1 MAIFKIQWK
10 KTFLIWI
17 FWISITNGKKC
28 KQPTIKREKPIFT
41 TVRTKKEQGSVKI
54 RMWNKWWA
62 SHLVSKIMRKT
73 FWISINLWA
82 MVIWKRVCMSIAIL
96 LAILDKFK
104 ISMAKCSST
113 TILPIT
119 FLNSLNKYSQMLVIS
134 KI

>member
-1 MAIFKIQWK
+1 
-10 KTFLIWI
+10 
-17 FWISITNGKKC
+17 
-28 KQPTIKREKPIFT
+28 
-41 TVRTKKEQGSVKI
+41 
-54 RMWNKWWA
+54 
-62 SHLVSKIMRKT
+62 
-73 FWISINLWA
+73 
-82 MVIWKRVCMSIAIL
+82 MSIAIL